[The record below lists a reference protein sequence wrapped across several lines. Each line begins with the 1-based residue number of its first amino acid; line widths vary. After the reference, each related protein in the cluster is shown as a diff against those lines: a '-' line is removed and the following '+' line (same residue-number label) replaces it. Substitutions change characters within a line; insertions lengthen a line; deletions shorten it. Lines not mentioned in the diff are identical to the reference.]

1 MQNLSLFERKP
12 NQIPPLGI
20 RMYPHLQAVGFRRKD
35 TLQCPTLPTPPWLLH
50 HPEINFGLHSLH
62 KDVTAPEISTTDGA
76 HVVLV

>member
-35 TLQCPTLPTPPWLLH
+35 TLQCPTLPTPPLLLH

>member
-1 MQNLSLFERKP
+1 MSSFERKP

-20 RMYPHLQAVGFRRKD
+20 RMYPHLQAIGFRRKD